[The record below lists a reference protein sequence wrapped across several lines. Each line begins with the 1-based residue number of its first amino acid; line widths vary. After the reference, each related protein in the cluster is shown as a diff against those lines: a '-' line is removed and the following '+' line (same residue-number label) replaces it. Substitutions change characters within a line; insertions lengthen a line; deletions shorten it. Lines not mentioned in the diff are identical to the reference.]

1 MSRRIGGRSSVA
13 ALFLLAGCGGGG
25 EGGGSGGMEGGS
37 LPILDFTGN
46 PNQALVTTI
55 NASRLIFEIFR
66 SYDIAGPIVG
76 GVVVGGSAP
85 ATGVRVVDVT
95 QTLQRA
101 SRRALANL
109 NTGTSIKAGVNVPI
123 DRTLPCD
130 GGVGFSRTTGTIDDT
145 TLTGTLTLTTTNCLL
160 DGQTLNAQ
168 GTLQVITFDLGL
180 GEAVSFIA
188 TFVRATIRAPGIS
201 IDVGGSLRVD
211 HLVPGPN
218 SETLKSNL
226 IILDNLSGLIT
237 RDEDLTIVSQ
247 FDHLPNPTAVVGR
260 TINGR
265 IHDSVYGIVDITTP
279 TLTPLQFGTI
289 PQRFPNAGT
298 IHLVGDAGVIK
309 VEALSSTRVI
319 IRPDF
324 NNDGIADN
332 TVFMNWTDLMG
343 PVGANIGD
351 DDGDGMHNSWETF
364 YSTVNPGDNPDGDLF
379 TNILEYQNGTNPN
392 VAN

>member
-1 MSRRIGGRSSVA
+1 
-13 ALFLLAGCGGGG
+13 
-25 EGGGSGGMEGGS
+25 MEGGS

-265 IHDSVYGIVDITTP
+265 IHDSVYGIVDITTSP
-279 TLTPLQFGTI
+279 PLQFGTI

-364 YSTVNPGDNPDGDLF
+364 YGLNPGSNADAMLNNDADGPDNVG
-379 TNILEYQNGTNPN
+379 EYQAGTNPN
-392 VAN
+392 VAFQ